1 MLSPTAITNTVMDGR
16 VPGGYKGKAA
26 AQSSLNKGSSSEK
39 EEVEEMG
46 RGMRVFRRARW
57 VVNER
62 RGRGY
67 VAGGDRRRIY
77 RYSLPGA
84 RGRRGGSG

>member
-1 MLSPTAITNTVMDGR
+1 MDGR
-16 VPGGYKGKAA
+16 VPGGYKAKAA
-26 AQSSLNKGSSSEK
+26 SQSSLNKGSSSEE

-46 RGMRVFRRARW
+46 RGMRVLRRARW

-67 VAGGDRRRIY
+67 VAGGERRRIY
-77 RYSLPGA
+77 LG
-84 RGRRGGSG
+84 